1 MEAKKPLGLYLHI
14 PFCVQKCR
22 YCDFL
27 SGKGSREEMEEYV
40 EALVREIRAYKEYLF
55 LEKKEDVIKKQNA
68 VRIEH
73 ECEMR
78 FGEEVIQNEENVL
91 HGIKQK
97 LESKEQEKQ
106 NRETNVWKSKQVA
119 ERTEADKKQL
129 KENDIEQLE
138 VQTIYFGGGTP
149 SILQADAIL
158 RCLDAIRETFT
169 VSETAEITLEM
180 NPGTVTREK
189 LKAYKQAGVNRLS
202 IGLQSVR
209 EDELKLL
216 GRIHTFAQFQDC
228 FTMAREEGFRN
239 ISVDLI
245 SGLPRQTKEAFL
257 ESLDIVKNLGA
268 EHISVYSLIIEEG
281 TPFYEW
287 YGEEGSRQEELI
299 SEETDREFYEL
310 TKQELAKAGYIR
322 YEFSNYARE
331 GFESR
336 HNSSYWTGVDY
347 LGLGLGASSYFL
359 GERFHNTADKSEYVK
374 NAANPEK
381 LRQEVQKLSIEER
394 MEEFMFLGLRLCKG
408 ISKLEFERRFN
419 CSIEEVYGNVLKRLI
434 GLNVLFEEGDRIA
447 LTDFGID
454 VSNQVLAEF
463 LLSDTFELG

>member
-1 MEAKKPLGLYLHI
+1 MNKGSESMEAKKPLGLYLHI

-27 SGKGSREEMEEYV
+27 SGKGSKEEMEEYV
-40 EALVREIRAYKEYLF
+40 DALLQEICAYGKIDF
-55 LEKKEDVIKKQNA
+55 
-68 VRIEH
+68 
-73 ECEMR
+73 
-78 FGEEVIQNEENVL
+78 
-91 HGIKQK
+91 
-97 LESKEQEKQ
+97 
-106 NRETNVWKSKQVA
+106 
-119 ERTEADKKQL
+119 
-129 KENDIEQLE
+129 E

-149 SILQADAIL
+149 SILPAEAIM
-158 RCLDAIRETFT
+158 RCLTAIRETFT
-169 VSETAEITLEM
+169 VAETAEITLEM

-189 LKAYKQAGVNRLS
+189 LKAYKWAGINRLS

-216 GRIHTFAQFQDC
+216 GRIHTFAQFQEC
-228 FTMAREEGFRN
+228 FTRAREEGFEN

-245 SGLPRQTKEAFL
+245 SGLPGQTKEAFL
-257 ESLDIVKNLGA
+257 ESLNTVKNLGA

-281 TPFYEW
+281 TPFYEL
-287 YGEEGSRQEELI
+287 YGEEGSRREELI

-310 TKQELAKAGYIR
+310 TKKELAKAGYIR
-322 YEFSNYARE
+322 YEFSNYARQ

-374 NAANPEK
+374 NAENLEI
-381 LRQEVQKLSIEER
+381 LRQDVQRLSKEEQ

-408 ISKLEFERRFN
+408 ISKTEFEKKFGKA
-419 CSIEEVYGNVLKRLI
+419 IEEVYGSVVKRLI
-434 GLNVLFEEGDRIA
+434 GLNVILEDGDRIA

-463 LLSDTFELG
+463 LFSL

>member
-1 MEAKKPLGLYLHI
+1 MNKGSESMEAKKPLGLYLHI

-27 SGKGSREEMEEYV
+27 SGKGSREEMEEYT
-40 EALVREIRAYKEYLF
+40 EALVKEIRAYKTFRL
-55 LEKKEDVIKKQNA
+55 KEEQK
-68 VRIEH
+68 
-73 ECEMR
+73 
-78 FGEEVIQNEENVL
+78 NV
-91 HGIKQK
+91 GV
-97 LESKEQEKQ
+97 EQEQKVTFVTEEISQNTKEWQKQ
-106 NRETNVWKSKQVA
+106 F
-119 ERTEADKKQL
+119 
-129 KENDIEQLE
+129 E

-149 SILQADAIL
+149 SILPAGAIV
-158 RCLDAIRETFT
+158 RCLDAIRENFT
-169 VSETAEITLEM
+169 VSDMAEITLEM

-189 LKAYKQAGVNRLS
+189 LKAYKQVGINRLS

-216 GRIHTFAQFQDC
+216 GRIHTFAQFQEC
-228 FTMAREEGFRN
+228 FTMAREEGFEN

-245 SGLPRQTKEAFL
+245 SGLPGQTKEAFL
-257 ESLDIVKNLGA
+257 ESLHTVKNLGA

-281 TPFYEW
+281 TPFYEL
-287 YGEEGSRQEELI
+287 YGEEGSRREELI
-299 SEETDREFYEL
+299 SEEIDREFYEL

-359 GERFHNTADKSEYVK
+359 SERFHNTANKSEYVQ

-381 LRQEVQKLSIEER
+381 LRQEVHCLSKEEQ

-408 ISKLEFERRFN
+408 ISKTKFEKKFGKN
-419 CSIEEVYGNVLKRLI
+419 IEEVYGNVLKRLI
-434 GLNVLFEEGDRIA
+434 GLDVLLEAGDCIA

-463 LLSDTFELG
+463 LL

>member
-1 MEAKKPLGLYLHI
+1 MKGE
-14 PFCVQKCR
+14 QK
-22 YCDFL
+22 
-27 SGKGSREEMEEYV
+27 
-40 EALVREIRAYKEYLF
+40 
-55 LEKKEDVIKKQNA
+55 
-68 VRIEH
+68 
-73 ECEMR
+73 
-78 FGEEVIQNEENVL
+78 NV
-91 HGIKQK
+91 GV
-97 LESKEQEKQ
+97 EQEQKVTFVTEEISKNTKEWQKQ
-106 NRETNVWKSKQVA
+106 F
-119 ERTEADKKQL
+119 
-129 KENDIEQLE
+129 E

-149 SILQADAIL
+149 SILPAGAIV
-158 RCLDAIRETFT
+158 RCLDAIRENFT
-169 VSETAEITLEM
+169 VSDMAEITLEM

-189 LKAYKQAGVNRLS
+189 LKAYKQVGINRLS

-216 GRIHTFAQFQDC
+216 GRIHTFAQFQEC
-228 FTMAREEGFRN
+228 FTMAREEGFEN

-245 SGLPRQTKEAFL
+245 SGLPGQTKEAFL
-257 ESLDIVKNLGA
+257 ESLHTVKNLGA

-281 TPFYEW
+281 TPFYEL
-287 YGEEGSRQEELI
+287 YGEEGSRREELI
-299 SEETDREFYEL
+299 SEEIDREFYEL

-359 GERFHNTADKSEYVK
+359 SERFHNTANKSEYVQ

-381 LRQEVQKLSIEER
+381 LRQEVHCLSKEEQ

-408 ISKLEFERRFN
+408 ISKTKFEKKFGKN
-419 CSIEEVYGNVLKRLI
+419 IEEVYGNVLKRLI
-434 GLNVLFEEGDRIA
+434 GLDVLLEAGDCIA

-463 LLSDTFELG
+463 LL

>member
-1 MEAKKPLGLYLHI
+1 MNKGSEMMEAKKPLGLYLHI

-40 EALVREIRAYKEYLF
+40 GALVREICAYRKIDF
-55 LEKKEDVIKKQNA
+55 
-68 VRIEH
+68 
-73 ECEMR
+73 
-78 FGEEVIQNEENVL
+78 
-91 HGIKQK
+91 
-97 LESKEQEKQ
+97 
-106 NRETNVWKSKQVA
+106 
-119 ERTEADKKQL
+119 
-129 KENDIEQLE
+129 E

-149 SILQADAIL
+149 SILPAEAIV
-158 RCLDAIRETFT
+158 RCLEAVRETFT
-169 VSETAEITLEM
+169 VAETAEITLEM

-189 LKAYKQAGVNRLS
+189 LKTYKQAGINRLS

-228 FTMAREEGFRN
+228 FTMAREEGFQN

-245 SGLPRQTKEAFL
+245 SGLPGQTKEAFL
-257 ESLDIVKNLGA
+257 ESLDAVKSLGA

-281 TPFYEW
+281 TPFYEL
-287 YGEEGSRQEELI
+287 YGEEGSRREELI
-299 SEETDREFYEL
+299 SEESDREFYEL

-322 YEFSNYARE
+322 YEFSNYARQ

-347 LGLGLGASSYFL
+347 LGFGLGASSYFL
-359 GERFHNTADKSEYVK
+359 GERFHNTE
-374 NAANPEK
+374 N
-381 LRQEVQKLSIEER
+381 RQEYIENADNLKKIRQDVQKLSKEER
-394 MEEFMFLGLRLCKG
+394 MEEFMFLGLRLCRG
-408 ISKLEFERRFN
+408 ISKAEFEKKFGIA
-419 CSIEEVYGNVLKRLI
+419 IEEVYGNVLKKQ
-434 GLNVLFEEGDRIA
+434 FELGTLAEDNDRIA

-463 LLSDTFELG
+463 LL

>member
-27 SGKGSREEMEEYV
+27 SGKGSREEMEEYT
-40 EALVREIRAYKEYLF
+40 EALVKEIRAYKTFRL
-55 LEKKEDVIKKQNA
+55 KEEQK
-68 VRIEH
+68 
-73 ECEMR
+73 
-78 FGEEVIQNEENVL
+78 NV
-91 HGIKQK
+91 GV
-97 LESKEQEKQ
+97 EQEQKVTFVTEEISKNTKEWQKQ
-106 NRETNVWKSKQVA
+106 F
-119 ERTEADKKQL
+119 
-129 KENDIEQLE
+129 E

-149 SILQADAIL
+149 SILPAGAIV
-158 RCLDAIRETFT
+158 RCLDAIRENFT
-169 VSETAEITLEM
+169 VSDMAEITLEM

-189 LKAYKQAGVNRLS
+189 LKAYKQVGINRLS

-216 GRIHTFAQFQDC
+216 GRIHTFAQFQEC
-228 FTMAREEGFRN
+228 FTMAREEGFEN

-245 SGLPRQTKEAFL
+245 SGLPGQTKEAFL
-257 ESLDIVKNLGA
+257 ESLHTVKNLGA

-281 TPFYEW
+281 TPFYEL
-287 YGEEGSRQEELI
+287 YGEEGSRREELI
-299 SEETDREFYEL
+299 SEEIDREFYEL

-359 GERFHNTADKSEYVK
+359 SERFHNTANKSEYVQ

-381 LRQEVQKLSIEER
+381 LRQEVHCLSKEEQ

-408 ISKLEFERRFN
+408 ISKTKFEKKFGKN
-419 CSIEEVYGNVLKRLI
+419 IEEVYGNVLKRLI
-434 GLNVLFEEGDRIA
+434 GLDVLLEAGDCIA

-463 LLSDTFELG
+463 LL

>member
-27 SGKGSREEMEEYV
+27 SGKGSREEMEEYT
-40 EALVREIRAYKEYLF
+40 EALVKEIRAYKTFRL
-55 LEKKEDVIKKQNA
+55 K
-68 VRIEH
+68 
-73 ECEMR
+73 
-78 FGEEVIQNEENVL
+78 GEQKNV
-91 HGIKQK
+91 GV
-97 LESKEQEKQ
+97 EQEQKVTFVTEEISQNTKEWQKQ
-106 NRETNVWKSKQVA
+106 F
-119 ERTEADKKQL
+119 
-129 KENDIEQLE
+129 E

-149 SILQADAIL
+149 SILPADAIV
-158 RCLDAIRETFT
+158 RCLDAIRETFI
-169 VSETAEITLEM
+169 VSDMAEITLEM

-189 LKAYKQAGVNRLS
+189 LKAYKQVGINRLS

-216 GRIHTFAQFQDC
+216 GRIHTFAQFKEC
-228 FTMAREEGFRN
+228 FTMAREEGFEN

-245 SGLPRQTKEAFL
+245 SGLPGQTKEAFL
-257 ESLDIVKNLGA
+257 ESLHTVKNLGA

-281 TPFYEW
+281 TPFYEL
-287 YGEEGSRQEELI
+287 YGEEGSRQAELI

-322 YEFSNYARE
+322 YEFSNYARQ
-331 GFESR
+331 GFESK

-347 LGLGLGASSYFL
+347 LGFGLGASSYFL
-359 GERFHNTADKSEYVK
+359 GERFHNTADKSEYIK

-381 LRQEVQKLSIEER
+381 LRQDVQLLSKDEQ

-408 ISKLEFERRFN
+408 ISKTKFEKKFGKK
-419 CSIEEVYGNVLKRLI
+419 IEEVYGNVLKRLI
-434 GLNVLFEEGDRIA
+434 GLDVLLEAGDCIA

-463 LLSDTFELG
+463 LL

>member
-27 SGKGSREEMEEYV
+27 SGKGSREEMEEYA
-40 EALVREIRAYKEYLF
+40 EALVKEIRAYKTFRL
-55 LEKKEDVIKKQNA
+55 K
-68 VRIEH
+68 
-73 ECEMR
+73 
-78 FGEEVIQNEENVL
+78 GEQKNV
-91 HGIKQK
+91 GV
-97 LESKEQEKQ
+97 EQEQKVTFVTEEISQNTKEWQKQ
-106 NRETNVWKSKQVA
+106 F
-119 ERTEADKKQL
+119 
-129 KENDIEQLE
+129 E

-149 SILQADAIL
+149 SILPADAIV
-158 RCLDAIRETFT
+158 RCLDAIRETFI
-169 VSETAEITLEM
+169 VSDMAEITLEM
-180 NPGTVTREK
+180 NPGTVTKEK
-189 LKAYKQAGVNRLS
+189 LKAYKQSGIKRLS

-216 GRIHTFAQFQDC
+216 GRIHTFAQFKEC
-228 FTMAREEGFRN
+228 FTMAREEGFEN

-245 SGLPRQTKEAFL
+245 SGLPGQTKEAFL
-257 ESLDIVKNLGA
+257 ESLHTVKNLGA

-281 TPFYEW
+281 TPFYEL
-287 YGEEGSRQEELI
+287 YGEEGSRREELI

-322 YEFSNYARE
+322 YEFSNYARQ
-331 GFESR
+331 GFESK

-347 LGLGLGASSYFL
+347 LGFGLGASSYFL
-359 GERFHNTADKSEYVK
+359 GERFHNTADKSEYVQ

-381 LRQEVQKLSIEER
+381 LRQEVHCLSKEEQ

-408 ISKLEFERRFN
+408 ISKTEFEKKFGEN
-419 CSIEEVYGNVLKRLI
+419 IEEVYGNVLKRLI
-434 GLNVLFEEGDRIA
+434 GLDVLLEAGDCIA

-463 LLSDTFELG
+463 LL

>member
-27 SGKGSREEMEEYV
+27 SGKGSREEMEEYT
-40 EALVREIRAYKEYLF
+40 EALVKEIRAYKTFRL
-55 LEKKEDVIKKQNA
+55 K
-68 VRIEH
+68 
-73 ECEMR
+73 
-78 FGEEVIQNEENVL
+78 GEQKNV
-91 HGIKQK
+91 GV
-97 LESKEQEKQ
+97 EQEQKVTFVTEEISKNTKEWQKQ
-106 NRETNVWKSKQVA
+106 F
-119 ERTEADKKQL
+119 
-129 KENDIEQLE
+129 E

-149 SILQADAIL
+149 SILPAGAIV
-158 RCLDAIRETFT
+158 RCLDAIRENFT
-169 VSETAEITLEM
+169 VSDMAEITLEM

-189 LKAYKQAGVNRLS
+189 LKAYKQVGINRLS

-216 GRIHTFAQFQDC
+216 GRIHTFAQFQEC
-228 FTMAREEGFRN
+228 FTMAREEGFEN

-245 SGLPRQTKEAFL
+245 SGLPGQTKEAFL
-257 ESLDIVKNLGA
+257 ESLHTVKNLGA

-281 TPFYEW
+281 TPFYEL
-287 YGEEGSRQEELI
+287 YGEEGSRREELI
-299 SEETDREFYEL
+299 SEEIDREFYEL

-359 GERFHNTADKSEYVK
+359 SERFHNTANKSEYVQ

-381 LRQEVQKLSIEER
+381 LRQEVHCLSKEEQ

-408 ISKLEFERRFN
+408 ISKTKFEKKFGKN
-419 CSIEEVYGNVLKRLI
+419 IEEVYGNVLKRLI
-434 GLNVLFEEGDRIA
+434 GLDVLLEAGDCIA

-463 LLSDTFELG
+463 LL